1 MYLEWTYGKYIMYL
15 EWTDEYLSEVHKIGR
30 LKYTNSRR
38 LSRGSARLAPGPSKR
53 MGGFCA
59 SCTDLIRQI
68 RRRKTVGWNTGGGA
82 RSGAADRQRVSER
95 TERRCYASNKLAAV
109 EAAFL
114 LRKYAGSEEGG
125 GELYRFTRLQPVN
138 G

>member
-1 MYLEWTYGKYIMYL
+1 MFE
-15 EWTDEYLSEVHKIGR
+15 R
-30 LKYTNSRR
+30 
-38 LSRGSARLAPGPSKR
+38 SK
-53 MGGFCA
+53 MDAGE
-59 SCTDLIRQI
+59 
-68 RRRKTVGWNTGGGA
+68 GA

-125 GELYRFTRLQPVN
+125 GELYRFTRLRRVN